1 MELEVKVKYKT
12 NAIGSFSPSSL
23 SNVIVIP
30 VKGAETRA
38 RVDESK
44 QELKALQ
51 SSRESVK
58 CLRVRGQAKV
68 RD

>member
-44 QELKALQ
+44 QEFKALQ
-51 SSRESVK
+51 SS
-58 CLRVRGQAKV
+58 
-68 RD
+68 